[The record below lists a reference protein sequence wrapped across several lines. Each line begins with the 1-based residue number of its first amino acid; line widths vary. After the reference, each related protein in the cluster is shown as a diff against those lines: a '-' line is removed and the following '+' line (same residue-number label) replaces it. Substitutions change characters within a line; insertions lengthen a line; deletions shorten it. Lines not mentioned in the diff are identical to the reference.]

1 MERVLQKEPQLK
13 YWNWLNKLKD
23 QFKIKALS
31 FIGRCVFQLLF
42 LLNKVKI
49 HGEDN
54 LLQLAKAGKPIMVC
68 VWHGRLLF
76 PSWYIRLKMTNLHA
90 IASRHSDAEIMARIL
105 KHWGY
110 SLIRGSTRK
119 GGKAVVQKMADVFK
133 NGGIVAVTNDGPK
146 GPPKIAKAGSTGLAI
161 KYNVNMITITG
172 SATKY
177 WQMKSWD
184 KFMLPK
190 PFGRI
195 DILVAPPLQIDIPPA
210 NNEEE
215 IKLLSDYMNHYQD
228 EVDRITNKI

>member
-54 LLQLAKAGKPIMVC
+54 LLQLAQAGKPIMVC

-110 SLIRGSTRK
+110 NLIRGSTRK

-195 DILVAPPLQIDIPPA
+195 DILVAPPIQIDIPPA

-228 EVDRITNKI
+228 EVDRLTGKI

>member
-1 MERVLQKEPQLK
+1 MK
-13 YWNWLNKLKD
+13 N
-23 QFKIKALS
+23 QFKIKIFS
-31 FIGRCVFQLLF
+31 FIGRCVFQLFF

-49 HGEDN
+49 HGEDS

-105 KHWGY
+105 RHWGY

-119 GGKAVVQKMADVFK
+119 GGKAVVQKMTDVFK
-133 NGGIVAVTNDGPK
+133 DGGIVAVTNDGPK
-146 GPPKIAKAGSTGLAI
+146 GPPQIAKAGSTGLAI
-161 KYNVNMITITG
+161 KFNVNMITITG

-195 DILVAPPLQIDIPPA
+195 EILVAPPLQIDVPPA

-228 EVDRITNKI
+228 KVDRMTGKI

>member
-1 MERVLQKEPQLK
+1 MERVLQKELQLK

-110 SLIRGSTRK
+110 NLIRGSTRK

>member
-1 MERVLQKEPQLK
+1 
-13 YWNWLNKLKD
+13 LNKLKD
-23 QFKIKALS
+23 QFKIKAFS
-31 FIGRCVFQLLF
+31 FIGRCIFQLLF

-76 PSWYIRLKMTNLHA
+76 PSWYIRIKMTNLHA

-146 GPPKIAKAGSTGLAI
+146 GPPKVAKAGSTGLAI

-172 SATKY
+172 SATKF

-190 PFGRI
+190 PFGHI

-215 IKLLSDYMNHYQD
+215 IKLLSDYMNYYQD
-228 EVDRITNKI
+228 EVDRMTGKI

>member
-1 MERVLQKEPQLK
+1 M
-13 YWNWLNKLKD
+13 
-23 QFKIKALS
+23 KALS
-31 FIGRCVFQLLF
+31 FIGRCVFQILF

-146 GPPKIAKAGSTGLAI
+146 GPPRIAKSGSIGLAI
-161 KYNVNMITITG
+161 KNNVQIITVTG

-177 WQMKSWD
+177 WRIKTWD
-184 KFMLPK
+184 SFMLPK
-190 PFGRI
+190 PFGKIRI
-195 DILVAPPLQIDIPPA
+195 VVSPPMDIKEKP
-210 NNEEE
+210 NTSEEE
-215 IKLLSDYMNHYQD
+215 VKLLSKFINYYQD
-228 EVDRITNKI
+228 EADRFTDKTS